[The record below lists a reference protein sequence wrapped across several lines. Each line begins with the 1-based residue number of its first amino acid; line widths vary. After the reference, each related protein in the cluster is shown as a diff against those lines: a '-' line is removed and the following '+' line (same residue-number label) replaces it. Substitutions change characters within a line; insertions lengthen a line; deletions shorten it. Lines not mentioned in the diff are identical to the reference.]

1 MEYKKFIKLLD
12 SYGGKYNSRD
22 IFRDFVV
29 MLAIAIKNRV
39 YYEQKYEDQYLKIM
53 QKYSKQE
60 MEVFLLLADELI
72 YLLFKGDKL
81 RDVLGEIYQQIG
93 SNSNRIGQVFTPGH
107 VANAMAE
114 MTINTEEVKK
124 NDYILI
130 GDPTC
135 GSGMMLI
142 ASANKLR
149 NDNINYCEKVFM
161 IGQDLDFICVC
172 MTYIQVSLYGIPAA
186 IIYGNTL
193 TQENIDIFY
202 TPQYVIGD
210 WYEKLKTKRKEEY
223 KDGKK

>member
-39 YYEQKYEDQYLKIM
+39 YYEQKYEDQYLKII

-93 SNSNRIGQVFTPGH
+93 SNSNRIGQVFTPGY
-107 VANAMAE
+107 VSNAIAE

-135 GSGMMLI
+135 GSGVMLI

-149 NDNINYCEKVFM
+149 NDNINYYEKVFM

-210 WYEKLKTKRKEEY
+210 WDEKLKTKRKEEY